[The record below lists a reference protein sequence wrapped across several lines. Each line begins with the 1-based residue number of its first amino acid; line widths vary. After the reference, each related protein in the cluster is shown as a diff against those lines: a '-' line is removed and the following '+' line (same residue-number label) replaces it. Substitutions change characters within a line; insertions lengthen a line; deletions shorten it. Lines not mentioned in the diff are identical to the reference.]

1 MRVKLTV
8 KVETDGR
15 VGLSQVVPRRD
26 FVFARVLHCDTSEEE
41 RAVDRVSILVL
52 QHHLQTERIGGNI
65 E

>member
-1 MRVKLTV
+1 MWCVQLTV

-41 RAVDRVSILVL
+41 RAVDCVGVLVL
-52 QHHLQTERIGGNI
+52 EHHLKK
-65 E
+65 